1 MGCPHCGCRL
11 LTKAGPSRTI
21 LICSDCGNPKTPSLG
36 KPVSPWHHLFTVLL
50 VVLASGVALS
60 LAVLSDLVAQ
70 DRFPMQ
76 DQPEREAPH

>member
-11 LTKAGPSRTI
+11 LSKAGPTRTM
-21 LICSDCGNPKTPSLG
+21 LICSDCGIPTPPPG
-36 KPVSPWHHLFTVLL
+36 NPVSPWRHLITLLLAVL
-50 VVLASGVALS
+50 VSGVALS